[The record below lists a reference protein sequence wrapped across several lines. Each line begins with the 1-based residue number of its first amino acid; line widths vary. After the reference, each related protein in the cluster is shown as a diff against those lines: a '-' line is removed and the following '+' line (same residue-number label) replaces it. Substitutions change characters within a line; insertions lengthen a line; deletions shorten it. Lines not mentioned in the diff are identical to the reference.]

1 MLIVDYGE
9 FKNNVLCSF
18 TVAFS
23 KEEFMAV
30 MDELGVPPAERSWF
44 RSDAIGVGVETYVN
58 SVTNHFLAVVAVNPE
73 FDWTSDDSEMGKQ
86 LELAA
91 SAVWRD
97 LKAHDIEG
105 LPHMYE
111 FNEHLANL
119 LEREVN
125 IRQNRTLQ

>member
-1 MLIVDYGE
+1 MLIVDYAE
-9 FKNNVLCSF
+9 FKNDVRCSF

-23 KEEFMAV
+23 KAEFMAV
-30 MDELGVPPAERSWF
+30 MDELNVPPAERSWF
-44 RSDAIGVGVETYVN
+44 KSDAIGVGVETYVN
-58 SVTNHFLAVVAVNPE
+58 PVTNHFLAVVAVNPE
-73 FDWTSDDSEMGKQ
+73 FDWTADDSEMGKQ

-97 LKAHDIEG
+97 LKEHEIEG

-111 FNEHLANL
+111 FNEHLTNL
-119 LEREVN
+119 LEREVS

>member
-9 FKNNVLCSF
+9 FKNDVRCSF
-18 TVAFS
+18 TMVFS
-23 KEEFMAV
+23 KEEYMAV
-30 MDELGVPPAERSWF
+30 MDELMVPPAERSWF

-73 FDWTSDDSEMGKQ
+73 FDWTADDSEIGKQ

-97 LKAHDIEG
+97 LKVHDIEG

-111 FNEHLANL
+111 FNEHLTNL
-119 LEREVN
+119 LEQEVS
-125 IRQNRTLQ
+125 IHRNRTLQ